1 MQNRQLAIN
10 VKWFSKHRLVL
21 FLKKRAEII
30 TKLATVDGIP
40 VNAITKSEFI
50 RKALIYQGYSLPKNP
65 SQVMELIH
73 SHYEE
78 IKLYNT

>member
-1 MQNRQLAIN
+1 MVQQTPSCF
-10 VKWFSKHRLVL
+10 VKKETC
-21 FLKKRAEII
+21 AEII

-65 SQVMELIH
+65 SQVMELILH
-73 SHYEE
+73 
-78 IKLYNT
+78 IMRK